1 MDKIWI
7 KDLEIFAYHGVL
19 AEEKRNGQKFY
30 VTVSMDVDLHAA
42 GMTDDLDKTVN
53 YAEVCELI
61 RRTMQEESY
70 DLIEAA
76 AENVADAIL
85 LAYPQIKMVHVI
97 VSKPGAPIP
106 MDFDTVCVD
115 ITRGRHIAYLGIG
128 SNLGDKEAYLD
139 YAVDQL
145 NKDEYIQV
153 TKVSSYIITEP
164 YGDVEQDDFL
174 NDIFSDS
181 HNDVDNHNGNAD
193 HDGSDDILALEENDN
208 EEPHESGNSM
218 DEENVTSQNDNND
231 NDSLMDLFNQIN
243 GGDNSG
249 SSDSSGEEPDKRSD
263 NAADDIL
270 TLTDDNEDGA
280 AANTYAGEEEER
292 PDTLNNGSATDN
304 SGQQDVK
311 PSGEEKAEAQRSARA
326 KKAEA
331 AREAKEAK
339 LAAAKAAKEAKAE
352 EKA

>member
-85 LAYPQIKMVHVI
+85 FAYPQIKMVHVI

-174 NDIFSDS
+174 NGCLEIETIYSPQDLLAVINDIEQGAGRKRLIHWGPRTLDI
-181 HNDVDNHNGNAD
+181 
-193 HDGSDDILALEENDN
+193 DILLYDQEMIME
-208 EEPHESGNSM
+208 
-218 DEENVTSQNDNND
+218 
-231 NDSLMDLFNQIN
+231 
-243 GGDNSG
+243 
-249 SSDSSGEEPDKRSD
+249 
-263 NAADDIL
+263 
-270 TLTDDNEDGA
+270 
-280 AANTYAGEEEER
+280 
-292 PDTLNNGSATDN
+292 DTLKVPHVEMAKRAF
-304 SGQQDVK
+304 VLE
-311 PSGEEKAEAQRSARA
+311 PLAEIAPYAYHPGYHKTIIELLEILQN
-326 KKAEA
+326 KKD
-331 AREAKEAK
+331 
-339 LAAAKAAKEAKAE
+339 
-352 EKA
+352 